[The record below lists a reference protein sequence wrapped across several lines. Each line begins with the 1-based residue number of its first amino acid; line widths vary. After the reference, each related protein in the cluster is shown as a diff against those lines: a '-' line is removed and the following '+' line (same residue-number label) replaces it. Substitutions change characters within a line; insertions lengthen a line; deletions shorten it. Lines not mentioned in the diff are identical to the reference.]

1 MKMKIDHYEEAKEY
15 FVEHGYSIPTIVKL
29 MKGKV
34 SRKTIY
40 NWSNENNWEELR
52 RKKVS
57 RKDTLEEDLWDLTQ
71 QAIQEAK
78 TNPDARTLFAVAK
91 MVGVLKT
98 LQGVKLTSDEDEDP
112 AKPKNITAQTLETI
126 EKEILGL

>member
-1 MKMKIDHYEEAKEY
+1 MKLDHYEEAKEY

-29 MKGKV
+29 MKSKV

-40 NWSNENNWEELR
+40 NWANENNWEDLR
-52 RKKVS
+52 RKKIT
-57 RKDTLEEDLWDLTQ
+57 RKESLEEDLWDLTQ
-71 QAIQEAK
+71 KAISEAK
-78 TNPDARTLFAVAK
+78 VNPDARTLFAVAK

-98 LQGVKLTSDEDEDP
+98 LQGVKLSDEEEIEN
-112 AKPKNITAQTLETI
+112 KPKNITKQTLETI